1 MTNPH
6 VLVIDNYDSFTY
18 NLVQYLGELGAGV
31 TVFRH
36 DEISPDEIA
45 RRAPTHI
52 LISPGPGD
60 PDDAG
65 ISLAVIERFHRTIP
79 ILGVCLGHQCIGQA
93 FGGKIGQA
101 KTLMHG
107 KTSPIQHDGRGVFR
121 DIPQN
126 FTATRYHSLVVE
138 EELPDCLE
146 VTART
151 PDGELM
157 GVRHKEFP
165 VEGVQFHPEAI
176 LTEHGHKLLQNFL
189 EGKMGNEQLKM
200 KNEKLVNGKVSP
212 PPAASGDSLPL
223 TGGLGRGSTPET
235 KNIREAIAKILDG
248 ESLTAAE
255 ADIVM
260 SQIMAGEA
268 TPAQIGA
275 YLTALRMNGETVPE
289 IVGSARAMRRAA
301 VRVTPHTTDLVDT
314 CGTGGDGAGTFN
326 ISTTAAFVVAGA
338 GQPVAKHGNRSVSSK
353 SGSADVLEALGV
365 NLDLTPQQAA
375 NAIDEVGIG
384 FLFAPKLHPAM
395 KHAIG
400 PRREMGV
407 RTIFNLLGPLTNP
420 AGAPAQ
426 LMGVYDE
433 TLTETIAEVL
443 GGLGSRAAFV
453 VHGAGGLDELT
464 TTGANRVSVLHDG
477 AVRTETLLPEDLG
490 FPRANP
496 TDLRGGNA
504 AANAKITRAIL
515 AGDDRSAR
523 RDVVAFNAGA
533 ALVAGEKAAT
543 LAEGISL
550 ARESLDSGAALG
562 VLEKLVAFTNRPPVF
577 ASPYRSFIP

>member
-18 NLVQYLGELGAGV
+18 NLVQYLGELGADV

-36 DEISPDEIA
+36 DEISLADIE
-45 RRAPTHI
+45 RLAPTHI
-52 LISPGPGD
+52 LISPGPGN

-65 ISLAVIERFHRTIP
+65 ISLAVIEKFHREIP

-107 KTSPIQHDGRGVFR
+107 KTSQIRHDGRGVFR
-121 DIPQN
+121 DIPQD

-138 EELPDCLE
+138 DDLPDCLE
-146 VTART
+146 ITART
-151 PDGELM
+151 PDGEMM
-157 GVRHKEFP
+157 GIRHKEFP

-189 EGKMGNEQLKM
+189 EENMDNVKSTIKSGKTQNSVT
-200 KNEKLVNGKVSP
+200 NNGSRNTQH
-212 PPAASGDSLPL
+212 A
-223 TGGLGRGSTPET
+223 
-235 KNIREAIAKILDG
+235 IRDIKTAIARLLDG
-248 ESLTAAE
+248 ESLTADD
-255 ADIVM
+255 ADAVM

-268 TPAQIGA
+268 TAAQIGA
-275 YLTALRMNGETVPE
+275 YLTALRMKGETVPE

-338 GQPVAKHGNRSVSSK
+338 GQPVAKHGNRSISSK

-365 NLDLTPQQAA
+365 NLDVSPEQVAD
-375 NAIDEVGIG
+375 AIDAVGIG
-384 FLFAPKLHPAM
+384 FMFAPKLHPAM
-395 KHAIG
+395 KHAIA
-400 PRREMGV
+400 PRRELGT

-426 LMGVYDE
+426 IMGVYDE
-433 TLTETIAEVL
+433 NLTETIAEVL
-443 GGLGSRAAFV
+443 GGLGNQAAFV

-464 TTGANRVSVLHDG
+464 TTGANRVSILRDG
-477 AVRTETLLPEDLG
+477 TVRTETILPEDLG
-490 FPRANP
+490 FSRADAA
-496 TDLRGGNA
+496 TLRGGDAAENA
-504 AANAKITRAIL
+504 AITRAIL
-515 AGDDRSAR
+515 TGDDRSAR
-523 RDVVAFNAGA
+523 RDVVVLNAGA
-533 ALVAGEKAAT
+533 ALVAGGKADT
-543 LAEGISL
+543 LADGISL
-550 ARESLDSGAALG
+550 AQESLDSGAAFG
-562 VLEKLVAFTNRPPVF
+562 ALEKLVAFTNRPPVF
-577 ASPYRSFIP
+577 TSPYRSFIP

>member
-1 MTNPH
+1 MTNSH

-18 NLVQYLGELGAGV
+18 NLVQYLGELGAEV

-36 DEISPDEIA
+36 DEISPDEIE
-45 RRAPTHI
+45 RLAPTHI

-65 ISLAVIERFHRTIP
+65 VSLAVIERFHRTIP

-93 FGGKIGQA
+93 FGGKIIRA

-107 KTSPIQHDGRGVFR
+107 KTSRIHHDGRGVFR
-121 DIPQN
+121 DIPQD
-126 FTATRYHSLVVE
+126 FIATRYHSLVVE
-138 EELPDCLE
+138 DDLPDCLE
-146 VTART
+146 ITART
-151 PDGELM
+151 PDGEMM

-189 EGKMGNEQLKM
+189 EGKMGNQSSKF
-200 KNEKLVNGKVSP
+200 KVQSSESRDSNSAVSGQRSISNLQSP
-212 PPAASGDSLPL
+212 I
-223 TGGLGRGSTPET
+223 ST
-235 KNIREAIAKILDG
+235 IRAAIARLLDG
-248 ESLTAAE
+248 EGLTADE
-255 ADIVM
+255 ADMVM

-268 TPAQIGA
+268 TSAQIGA
-275 YLTALRMNGETVPE
+275 YLMGLRMKGETVPE

-301 VRVTPHTTDLVDT
+301 VRVTPRTTDLVDT

-338 GQPVAKHGNRSVSSK
+338 GQPVAKHGNRAISGK

-365 NLDLTPQQAA
+365 NLDVSPEQVAD
-375 NAIDEVGIG
+375 AIDAVGIG
-384 FLFAPKLHPAM
+384 FMFAPKLHPAM
-395 KHAIG
+395 KHAIA
-400 PRREMGV
+400 PRRELGV

-426 LMGVYDE
+426 IMGVYDE
-433 TLTETIAEVL
+433 NLTETIAEVL
-443 GGLGSRAAFV
+443 GGLGNRAAFV

-464 TTGANRVSVLHDG
+464 TTGANRVSILRDG
-477 AVRTETLLPEDLG
+477 AVRTETILPETLG
-490 FPRANP
+490 FARA
-496 TDLRGGNA
+496 DAAELRGGDAAENA
-504 AANAKITRAIL
+504 AITRAIL

-523 RDVVAFNAGA
+523 RDVVVFNAGA
-533 ALVAGEKAAT
+533 ALVAGGKADT
-543 LAEGISL
+543 LAGGISL
-550 ARESLDSGAALG
+550 AQESLDSGAALG
-562 VLEKLVAFTNRPPVF
+562 ALEKLVAFTNRPPVF
-577 ASPYRSFIP
+577 ASPYRSFVP